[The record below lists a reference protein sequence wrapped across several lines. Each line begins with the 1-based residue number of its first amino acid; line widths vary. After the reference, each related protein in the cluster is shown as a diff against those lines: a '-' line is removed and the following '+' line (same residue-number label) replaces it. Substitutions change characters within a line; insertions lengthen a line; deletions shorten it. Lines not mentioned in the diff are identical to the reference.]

1 MQNWHIMAKLI
12 FSIQATLLDTRW
24 SKLRIDLTTTLHNTN
39 KATIMCSCVEIENDI
54 INVSAPLAMR
64 FSQIPH
70 MAGMLTWQ
78 SGWPPTWRQRGEDHG
93 FGKLSASGVSPV
105 PAERW
110 KKISVRVF
118 WVFHPHKYDTNCE
131 TTHEEGIVTLNRLVL
146 VLGKLSRRLAAF
158 MATAFTSSFPS
169 HKAPTYWSLTP
180 LQGCETIQH
189 SDSTSLDPHQF
200 DHLVRWSECWY
211 RRAVLFCAILVAPAC
226 WGGCGGPLFGIDS
239 TAVNPSRNLRNH
251 DVTVV
256 FI

>member
-1 MQNWHIMAKLI
+1 MCWNWKWHNQCLCTSGNAP
-12 FSIQATLLDTRW
+12 SSNTSHGRNAH
-24 SKLRIDLTTTLHNTN
+24 LTEWLT
-39 KATIMCSCVEIENDI
+39 
-54 INVSAPLAMR
+54 
-64 FSQIPH
+64 PH
-70 MAGMLTWQ
+70 MKTE
-78 SGWPPTWRQRGEDHG
+78 RRGSWLRKTFR
-93 FGKLSASGVSPV
+93 FGCFTCASRKV
-105 PAERW
+105 
-110 KKISVRVF
+110 KTQISVRAL

-180 LQGCETIQH
+180 LQGCETTQH

-211 RRAVLFCAILVAPAC
+211 RRAVLLCAILVAPAC
-226 WGGCGGPLFGIDS
+226 CEGCGGPLFGIDS